1 MQRYRRRLELA
12 SQRAAVQRL
21 DVGELVLV
29 APGAGVDL
37 AGRERPEHEGVVRI
51 GAVREA
57 NGAASGHASVPR
69 RPASLACGRRRGCP
83 HARRIRAAGGRA
95 RPPPSRGTP
104 RPPRPPPP
112 PPAAA
117 RPPRAPPRKRR
128 EEAGRRRGATA
139 PPPGPRAGAP

>member
-83 HARRIRAAGGRA
+83 HARRIRAAGGGA
-95 RPPPSRGTP
+95 PPPRSRGT
-104 RPPRPPPP
+104 RPTPPPPPP

-117 RPPRAPPRKRR
+117 RTRGAAPPLRR
-128 EEAGRRRGATA
+128 D
-139 PPPGPRAGAP
+139 GPA